1 MSKWSDKMDNKLT
14 VTTPAEITQGMDF
27 DQAITLWHDAMDLR
41 TRTGELAQPTV
52 TSYKKGMQKFTDWMQ
67 AEHPASISPDTI
79 RLWQAHMLKDNQKR
93 SVNTWLAGVRSF
105 FTWCTDARLIPYNPT
120 ATVKG
125 ASRKGET
132 QIHRKNPLTNAEV
145 RRLLAMPDT
154 STAQGARDN
163 AILHLFL
170 FTAMRSVEINRA
182 NLSDWQTIGTQQV
195 IYYQG
200 KGHNEAD
207 DYKVVVDPVADAVQL
222 WLSYRGNKPGPLFT
236 SLSDRSHGERLSL
249 RAIRYLIKDHMRK
262 AGIDDPK
269 KTTHSLRHTA
279 ITNAIVNGAPLRV
292 VQTLAGHASANT
304 TSIYIHNVDRLQNP
318 GEKFIDYS
326 NHNGNGDTHAQ

>member
-1 MSKWSDKMDNKLT
+1 MNNQLT
-14 VTTPAEITQGMDF
+14 VTPPADITQGIDF
-27 DQAITLWHDAMDLR
+27 ADAITLWHDALDLR
-41 TRTGELAQPTV
+41 SRTGELAQPTV
-52 TSYKKGMQKFTDWMQ
+52 TSYTKGMQKFTDWMQ
-67 AEHPASISPDTI
+67 AERPDSISPDTI
-79 RLWQAHMLKDNQKR
+79 RQWLAYMLKDNQKR

-132 QIHRKNPLTNAEV
+132 QAHRKNPLTNAEV

-170 FTAMRSVEINRA
+170 FTAMRSVEINRSD
-182 NLSDWQTIGTQQV
+182 LSDWQTIGSQQV

-200 KGHNEAD
+200 KGHDEKD
-207 DYKVVVDPVADAVQL
+207 TFKIIVDPVADAVQL
-222 WLSYRGNKPGPLFT
+222 WLSYRGNKPGALFT
-236 SLSDRSHGERLSL
+236 SLSDRSQGERLSL
-249 RAIRYLIKDHMRK
+249 RAIRNLIKDYMHS

-279 ITNAIVNGAPLRV
+279 ITNAIVNGATLRQ
-292 VQTLAGHASANT
+292 VQVLAGHASANT
-304 TSIYIHNVDRLQNP
+304 TSIYIHNVDRLTNP

-326 NHNGNGDTHAQ
+326 NHNGNGDTTPS